1 MSPRFRSFI
10 SALLLAVI
18 LVTAVG
24 CKAGT
29 TASKSEATP
38 TPIPPPPVPEKAT
51 YTVKRGQVVDSLSFT
66 GRVAPSIED
75 ALFFK
80 VSGYVK
86 KVYVER
92 NAVVKKGDVLAEL
105 ENEDL
110 KRQLSQAQIE
120 FETAQL
126 NLQNANDAKQYAIDK
141 AKIALEIKKI
151 QLAQM
156 EGTTGSSAAD
166 LATARANL
174 QRVQAALK
182 QAQTRYDIRAGQ
194 GGGVEGSAQAL
205 ALEQAT
211 LDVQIAQANYDKLVN
226 QASDQQK
233 KNAFDLQVMTQNVA
247 LAQLDLD
254 YLQKSGDPQL
264 AKAVDRAKLAVDR
277 LQTSVE
283 NTRLTSPIDGKV
295 TSVSVYEGR
304 NADAYKPL
312 VVVAD
317 ESKIEITA
325 EPLSS
330 QLQRLAEGMAA
341 AVVITSYP
349 GKELPAK
356 IKQLPYPYGTG
367 GSTAAGTASDQVD
380 KLTHID
386 FDPGDLKIETGD
398 LVKVIVTL
406 EQKDNALYLPAA
418 AIRTFGGRKF
428 VVIDESGVQKRVDV
442 TIGIESAERVEIKD
456 GVQENQVIIGQ

>member
-10 SALLLAVI
+10 GALLLAVI
-18 LVTAVG
+18 LVTTVG

-29 TASKSEATP
+29 STSKSEATP

-51 YTVKRGQVVDSLSFT
+51 YTVKRGLVVDSMSFT
-66 GRVAPSIED
+66 GRVAPSIEQ

-80 VSGYVK
+80 QSGYVK

-110 KRQLSQAQIE
+110 KRQLSQSQIE
-120 FETAQL
+120 LETAQL
-126 NLQNANDAKQYAIDK
+126 NLQNANEAKQYAIEK
-141 AKIALEIKKI
+141 AKIALEIKKL

-156 EGTTGSSAAD
+156 EGTTGVTAAD

-182 QAQTRYDIRAGQ
+182 QAQTAYDVRAGLR
-194 GGGVEGSAQAL
+194 GGVEGSPEAL
-205 ALEQAT
+205 RLEQAT
-211 LDVQIAQANYDKLVN
+211 LDMQIAQANYDKLIS
-226 QASDQQK
+226 QSSDQQK
-233 KNAFDLQVMTQNVA
+233 KNAIDLQIMRQNVA
-247 LAQLDLD
+247 LAELDLS
-254 YLQKSGDPQL
+254 YLQKGGDPQL
-264 AKAVDRAKLAVDR
+264 AKGVDRAKLAVDR
-277 LQTSVE
+277 LQTAVE
-283 NTRLTSPIDGKV
+283 NTRVTSPIDGKV

-312 VVVAD
+312 IVVAD
-317 ESKIEITA
+317 ERKIEITA

-330 QLQRLAEGMAA
+330 QLSRLAEGMPAA
-341 AVVITSYP
+341 IALSSYP
-349 GKELPAK
+349 GKELPGK
-356 IKQLPYPYGTG
+356 IKQLPYPYGKG
-367 GSTAAGTASDQVD
+367 GSTAAGTSSDQVD

-406 EQKDNALYLPAA
+406 EQKDNALYLPPAS
-418 AIRTFGGRKF
+418 IRTFGGRKF
-428 VVIDESGVQKRVDV
+428 VVIDEGGVQKRVDV